1 MKGTLLV
8 VSAVTVLLYPGPD
21 RWGLFEIQ
29 AFLDKVV
36 REDMSP
42 PGPVGGSHAQM
53 GKLEASGHEF
63 R

>member
-36 REDMSP
+36 REDVSP
-42 PGPVGGSHAQM
+42 
-53 GKLEASGHEF
+53 
-63 R
+63 

>member
-36 REDMSP
+36 REDVSP
-42 PGPVGGSHAQM
+42 QDQWEAAMHKWGS
-53 GKLEASGHEF
+53 
-63 R
+63 